1 MAANPLTTTTK
12 ISDVI
17 VPEIFTPYVI
27 EKTAEK
33 SRILTSGI
41 AVANP
46 KLNEL
51 VTAGGLTMNMPYW
64 KDLSGDD
71 EVLSDSTALTP
82 GKIDADKDI
91 AALLMRGKAWGANE
105 LSGALAGDDP
115 MAAIGNR
122 VADYW
127 ARQEQKTL
135 VSVLQ
140 GIFASSSM
148 ADHVSDQSS
157 SVISAEAVLDAK
169 QLLGDSADQLQAIMM
184 HSAVFTKLQKEN
196 VIQYVDSKVGKS
208 DSPIMVPTYLG
219 YQVVVDDGM
228 PFSTTIDTAGVY
240 KLQIKTAATAGD
252 KIKIGDTELTF
263 VANSATPTGNQ
274 VKVGADGT
282 AAQQV
287 SNIVTFL
294 NAQSAGLKDSFTIAA
309 GTDAETDKILFTN
322 KLSTTASTMPTIEVT
337 KDAIIGTL
345 VAEIKTATAEV
356 ANKIYTT
363 YLFAKGSIGRGEG
376 TPVSLT
382 PTETDRDSLAGEDIL
397 VNRRA
402 FVIHPMGI
410 KWIGTPAGV
419 TPSNSELANGANWSR
434 VYESKNIGL
443 VALKH
448 RVVAAS

>member
-1 MAANPLTTTTK
+1 MAANALTTTTK

-17 VPEIFTPYVI
+17 VPEIFTPYII

-41 AVANP
+41 AIANP

-64 KDLSGDD
+64 KDLTGDD

-91 AALLMRGKAWGANE
+91 AALLMRGRAWGANE
-105 LSGALAGDDP
+105 LAGALAGDDP
-115 MAAIGNR
+115 MQAIGDR
-122 VADYW
+122 VSDYW

-140 GIFASSSM
+140 GVFASASM
-148 ADHVSDQSS
+148 ADHVSDISGQASTAA
-157 SVISAEAVLDAK
+157 VISAESVLDAK

-184 HSAVFTKLQKEN
+184 HSAVFTKLQKDN

-208 DSPIMVPTYLG
+208 DSPVMVPTYLG

-228 PFSTTIDTAGVY
+228 PVATSVTTPGVY
-240 KLQIKTAATAGD
+240 TLSITTAATAGD
-252 KIKIGDTELTF
+252 KIKINGTEYTF
-263 VANSATPTGNQ
+263 VANDSTATGN
-274 VKVGADGT
+274 VIKVGADGT
-282 AAQQV
+282 AAQQAT
-287 SNIVTFL
+287 NIAALTITGFTLAVANSTTVTFT
-294 NAQSAGLKDSFTIAA
+294 NSSATV
-309 GTDAETDKILFTN
+309 
-322 KLSTTASTMPTIEVT
+322 ASTKPVIEIT
-337 KDAIIGTL
+337 KAAESGTL
-345 VAEIKTATAEV
+345 VASIATTTPEV
-356 ANKIYTT
+356 TSKVYTT

-382 PTETDRDSLAGEDIL
+382 STETDRDSLAGEDIL

-402 FVIHPMGI
+402 FVLHPMGI

-419 TPSNSELANGANWSR
+419 TPSNSELATGTNWSR

-448 RVVAAS
+448 KLAWSIINLL

>member
-33 SRILTSGI
+33 SKILTSGI

-71 EVLSDSTALTP
+71 EVLSDSQALTP
-82 GKIDADKDI
+82 GKIDADKDV
-91 AALLMRGKAWGANE
+91 AALLMRGRAWGANE

-122 VADYW
+122 VSDYW

-140 GIFASSSM
+140 GVFASASM
-148 ADHVSDQSS
+148 ADHVSDISGQASTAA
-157 SVISAEAVLDAK
+157 VISADAVLDAK
-169 QLLGDSADQLQAIMM
+169 QLLGDSSDQLQAIMM
-184 HSAVFTKLQKEN
+184 HSAVFTKLQKDN
-196 VIQYVDSKVGKS
+196 VIQYVSQVGPDKS
-208 DSPIMVPTYLG
+208 AIQIPTYLG
-219 YQVVVDDGM
+219 YNVVVDDGM
-228 PFSTTIDTAGVY
+228 PVATTVSTAGVY
-240 KLQIKTAATAGD
+240 TLSITTAATAGD
-252 KIKIGDTELTF
+252 KIKINGTEYTF
-263 VANSATPTGNQ
+263 VANDSTATGN
-274 VKVGADGT
+274 VIKVGANGT
-282 AAQQV
+282 AAQQAT
-287 SNIVTFL
+287 NIAALTITGFNLAVANSTTVTF
-294 NAQSAGLKDSFTIAA
+294 
-309 GTDAETDKILFTN
+309 TN
-322 KLSTTASTMPTIEVT
+322 SSSTVASTKPVIEVT
-337 KDAIIGTL
+337 KAAESGTL
-345 VAEIKTATAEV
+345 VAAITTTTPEV
-356 ANKIYTT
+356 VSKVYTT
-363 YLFAKGSIGRGEG
+363 YLFARGAIGRGEG

-382 PTETDRDSLAGEDIL
+382 STETDRDSLAGEDIL

-402 FVIHPMGI
+402 FVLHPMGI

-419 TPSNSELANGANWSR
+419 TPSNSELANGSNWSR

-448 RVVAAS
+448 KVA

>member
-41 AVANP
+41 AIANP

-64 KDLSGDD
+64 KDLTGDD

-82 GKIDADKDI
+82 GKINTDKDI
-91 AALLMRGKAWGANE
+91 AALLLRGRAWGANE
-105 LSGALAGDDP
+105 LAGALAGSDP
-115 MAAIGNR
+115 MKAIGDR
-122 VADYW
+122 VSDYW

-140 GIFASSSM
+140 GVFASSSM
-148 ADHVSDQSS
+148 ADHVSDQSAA
-157 SVISAEAVLDAK
+157 VGGIDGNMVLDAK
-169 QLLGDSADQLQAIMM
+169 QLLGDSSDQLQAIMM
-184 HSAVFTKLQKEN
+184 HSAVYTELQKQN
-196 VIQYVDSKVGKS
+196 VIDYVSTIGPS
-208 DSPIMVPTYLG
+208 GSPINIPTYLT
-219 YQVVVDDGM
+219 YQVITDDGM
-228 PFSTTIDTAGVY
+228 PVAISVTTAGVY
-240 KLQIKTAATAGD
+240 TLTISTLAAVGD
-252 KIKIGDTELTF
+252 KIKIGDDVLTF
-263 VANSATPTGNQ
+263 VANSATPGAKEI
-274 VKVGADGT
+274 KVGATPAAGEQASNLATWLGT
-282 AAQQV
+282 
-287 SNIVTFL
+287 N
-294 NAQSAGLKDSFTIAA
+294 SALKDKFTIAA
-309 GTDAETDKILFTN
+309 STNTVTFTN
-322 KLSTTASTMPTIEVT
+322 KLDNATSTQPAMTVTQAAS
-337 KDAIIGTL
+337 DGTL
-345 VAEIKTATAEV
+345 VATMANTTPEV
-356 ANKIYTT
+356 STRIYTT

-402 FVIHPMGI
+402 FVLHPMGV
-410 KWIGTPAGV
+410 KWVGNPAGV
-419 TPSNSELANGANWSR
+419 TPSNSELANGSNWER

-448 RVVAAS
+448 KIS